1 MSENDWN
8 ALQKEAKD
16 LGVLKRG
23 MKEDEL
29 KAAVESARSR
39 PDPRNKELDERDGGR
54 IPLGGFRQNLSL
66 PMKLRKQLEDKA
78 FHPRFFTKDNLQ
90 RARDAGFTEVRVDDE
105 GNLDESGEWYRV
117 SKGRDKE
124 GGNSVN
130 YLMKQMVVHR
140 DEDKAAKRQSLDEV
154 DQALRR
160 GNPTGSE
167 ANNPA
172 IYTPEGD
179 REINKREFRR

>member
-1 MSENDWN
+1 MNDWN
-8 ALQKEAKD
+8 ALQKEAKE
-16 LGVLKRG
+16 LGVLERG
-23 MKEDEL
+23 MGQEEL
-29 KAAVESARSR
+29 KAAVEQARTR
-39 PDPRNKELDERDGGR
+39 PDPRNEEIDKREGGR

-66 PMKLRKQLEDKA
+66 PAKLKKQLEDKA
-78 FHPRFFTKDNLQ
+78 YHPRFFTKDNLQ
-90 RARDAGFTEVRVDDE
+90 RARDAGFTEVRVDEE

-117 SKGRDKE
+117 AKGRDKE

-130 YLMKQMVVHR
+130 YLMKQMLIHR

-154 DQALRR
+154 DQALKR

-167 ANNPA
+167 EMNPA
-172 IYTPEGD
+172 IYTPDGS